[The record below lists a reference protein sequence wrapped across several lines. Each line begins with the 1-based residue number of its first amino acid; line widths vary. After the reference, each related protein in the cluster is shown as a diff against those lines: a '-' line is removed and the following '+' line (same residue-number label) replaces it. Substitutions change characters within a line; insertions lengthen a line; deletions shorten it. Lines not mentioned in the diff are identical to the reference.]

1 MNAIVNGVYPTM
13 ITPYNKA
20 GEIDFEM
27 VEKLVDW
34 YASMGCQGI
43 FAVCQSSEM
52 VYLSLRERVEL
63 AKAVVKASAGR
74 MDIVAS
80 GHISDSPEAQA
91 EEVCA
96 MAETG
101 VKAVVLV
108 SNRLDIH
115 NDGDKVW
122 TANADKLLTRIPAD
136 LKLGVYECPMPYR
149 RLLSEDNLKWCIDTG
164 RFAFIKDT
172 CCDPDLLTRRLE
184 LLEGTGVGLFNA
196 NEQTLLHSLQH
207 GAAGYSGIMTHF
219 HPDMLVWLCAHWQD
233 QPEKAQK
240 LQNYLNLYAFI
251 EQLAYP
257 CTAKYRLNLEG
268 LPMELHARSR
278 DVKELNEYQKMCVRM
293 AKDSETDIHNW
304 LGI

>member
-1 MNAIVNGVYPTM
+1 MNTIVNGVYPTM
-13 ITPYNKA
+13 ITPYNQA
-20 GEIDFEM
+20 GEIDFEC
-27 VEKLVDW
+27 VQKLVDW
-34 YASMGCQGI
+34 YYTMGCRGI

-52 VYLSLRERVEL
+52 VYLSLKERVEL
-63 AKAVVKASAGR
+63 AKAVVKAADGR

-91 EEVCA
+91 EEVSA
-96 MAETG
+96 IAETG

-115 NDGDKVW
+115 HDGDIVW
-122 TANADKLLTRIPAD
+122 TKNADKLLSRID
-136 LKLGVYECPMPYR
+136 SSIRLGVYECPMPYK

-172 CCDPDLLTRRLE
+172 CCDPDLLTHRLE

-196 NEQTLLHSLQH
+196 NEQTLLHSLRH

-219 HPDMLVWLCAHWQD
+219 HPDLLSWLCDHWQD
-233 QPEKAQK
+233 QPEKADK
-240 LQNYLNLYAFI
+240 LQNYLSLYAFI

-257 CTAKYRLNLEG
+257 CTAKYRLQLEG
-268 LPMELHARSR
+268 LPFRLHARSR
-278 DVKELNEYQKMCVRM
+278 DEKELNEYQRMCVRM
-293 AKDSETDIHNW
+293 AKASEEDIYRW
-304 LGI
+304 LDI